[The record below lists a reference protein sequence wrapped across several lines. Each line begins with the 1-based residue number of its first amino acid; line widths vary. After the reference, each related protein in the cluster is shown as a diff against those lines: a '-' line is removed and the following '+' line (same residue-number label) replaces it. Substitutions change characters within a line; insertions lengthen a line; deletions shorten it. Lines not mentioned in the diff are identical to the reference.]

1 MKYRNFHTLAR
12 ESSVLGFGCMRLPTV
27 GEGDKKHINEELAI
41 NLLRLAIDN
50 GINYIDTAW
59 PYHNK
64 ESETVVGKALRDG
77 YREKVILVT
86 KAPVWEYKNSDD
98 FENYLRLQLEKLQT
112 DHIDLYLLHAL
123 NKLRFEQVKKLK
135 ILEAAEKA
143 KNDGLIN
150 HIGFSFHGNYKTF
163 CEILD
168 AYPWDAC
175 QIQFNYMDVNS
186 QATEK
191 GLKYAGSKSIPVIVM
206 EPLLG
211 GKLVRETE
219 ETKKILENAPVKR
232 TLAEWALQ
240 FVWNYPEVKVVLSGM
255 NTEAMILENV
265 ASANRSEPNSMN
277 PEEFE
282 VIKRLRS
289 SFQNLFVVPCTRCE
303 YCMPCPSGV
312 NIPMNLRVLNEA
324 AWTGS
329 AESMQGWFDSFAQTP
344 EELEDKPNN
353 GAAQLCIEC
362 MQCLD
367 KCPQGIQIPDQLKKV
382 VAIYR
387 DHQTPKSVL

>member
-1 MKYRNFHTLAR
+1 MKYRNFHTLSK
-12 ESSVLGFGCMRLPTV
+12 ETSVLGFGCMRLPTI
-27 GEGDKKHINEELAI
+27 GEGDNKHIDEKLA
-41 NLLRLAIDN
+41 NKLLRLAIDN

-64 ESETVVGKALRDG
+64 ESEEVVGKALLDG

-86 KAPVWEYKNSDD
+86 KAPIWEYKSPED
-98 FENYLRLQLEKLQT
+98 FEKYLKIQLKKLQT

-123 NKLRFEQVKKLK
+123 SKLRFEQVKKLK
-135 ILEAAEKA
+135 VLEAAEKA
-143 KNDGLIN
+143 KKEGLID
-150 HIGFSFHGNYKTF
+150 HIGFSFHGNYETF

-175 QIQFNYMDVNS
+175 QIQFNYMDINS

-191 GLKYAGSKSIPVIVM
+191 GLKYAGSKNIPVIVM

-211 GKLVRETE
+211 GKLVRETDE
-219 ETKKILENAPVKR
+219 NKKILAAASVKR
-232 TLAEWALQ
+232 KLAEWALQ

-255 NTEAMILENV
+255 NTEAMILENI
-265 ASANRSEPNSMN
+265 ASADRSAPNSLSK
-277 PEEFE
+277 EELE
-282 VIKRLRS
+282 VIDKLRA
-289 SFQNLFVVPCTRCE
+289 SFQNLFAVPCTRCE

-312 NIPMNLRVLNEA
+312 NIPMNLRVLNESI
-324 AWTGS
+324 WTGS

-344 EELEDKPNN
+344 EELKDKPNN

-362 MQCLD
+362 LQCLD
-367 KCPQGIQIPDQLKKV
+367 KCPQSIQIPDNLKKV

-387 DHQTPKSVL
+387 DHQDPKTVM